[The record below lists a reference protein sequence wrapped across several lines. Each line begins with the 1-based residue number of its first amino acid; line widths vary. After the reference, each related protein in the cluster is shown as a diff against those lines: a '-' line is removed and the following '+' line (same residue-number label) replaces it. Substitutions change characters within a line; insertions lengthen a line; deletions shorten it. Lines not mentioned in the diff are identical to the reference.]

1 MDKAEYKIATEHI
14 KKLISQGEYAEA
26 SHIADT
32 IDWRRVKSVMMLCT
46 VSDLYKV
53 NRRYEDAKELLYMA
67 YERNPESRT
76 ILYSLCDLSIKLE
89 EFVAAIEYYKSFVEV
104 APRDTGRYVLQ
115 YRLYQAQ
122 DVSLE
127 ERIEVLE
134 QLKRE
139 EYIEKW
145 AYELA
150 YLYHRI
156 GFATKCVE
164 ECDELILWFGKGR
177 YVYKAMELKMLHEPL
192 TPSQQYIYDR
202 RFEHLE
208 QAKDM
213 TRVLP
218 RIDSGDSEMTD
229 EGMVDVTDAPTVEIP
244 QEYIEK
250 ELQEE
255 VEEIQVKTLDV
266 ANAYNTM
273 NLQKE
278 LADSLREILEVSHTE
293 SSVDNAMGDNGDSE
307 YADTAEMERD
317 LEEKAAA
324 MNAEKDAEEAAER
337 ATEQAEAAVEA
348 GRTDALDQENSLES
362 EKEDASHGEPV
373 IWAEPTDIT
382 LAAVK
387 AAVAAG
393 TIKVGSA
400 QQAGSAVQV
409 SAAEAEEVLIE
420 KQITGQLSIED
431 VLAEWDKHQEE
442 SLEAHQED
450 ISNRIKSQTQ
460 DIFAAIEAEMQRDL
474 YEDALAADKAE
485 QIFGEEVQL
494 AAEPEETMEEALE
507 EVTEPVEEVHE
518 EAVELNGEALKEAA
532 DLEEVLHEETADL
545 EEEGLKEA
553 EGSINESFVESFKP
567 IEEVF
572 RKKAGLSEAEVDE
585 QAQLSEETLEEAVE
599 QKDEA
604 ASESEETLQKEQDSN
619 AVKAA
624 AERDEKQ
631 EKSYIKESVQ
641 TEALDEDSQADSMN
655 FKKYGPFIRS
665 VDTEVQIMNVLDNVN
680 MDAKYGNIS
689 VTGHDL
695 GVCFDFIKLL
705 LSDLKK
711 QGLAIAGKTAKISAV
726 NLNKKEP
733 SEIISKVQG
742 GILIIERASRLRR
755 QTTEKLMQCLGSD
768 VSEVLIFLTDNKQG
782 MNRFFDK
789 NNAMYRFFN
798 LRVDIKDYTSEELI
812 EHAVKYALEQ
822 EYSID
827 EMGLLALRTRID
839 EMIANDEALTLE
851 DAEDI
856 INEAIDHVN
865 AKTFRHFL
873 DILLRKRYDEEDMI
887 ILREE
892 DFF

>member
-1 MDKAEYKIATEHI
+1 MDKAEYKIATEQI

-32 IDWRRVKSVMMLCT
+32 IDWTRVKSVMMLCT

-89 EFVAAIEYYKSFVEV
+89 EFVAAIEYYKAFVET

-134 QLKRE
+134 QLKHE

-218 RIDSGDSEMTD
+218 RIDSGEAQMTD

-244 QEYIEK
+244 QQYIEK

-266 ANAYNTM
+266 ANAYNTL

-278 LADSLREILEVSHTE
+278 LAASLREILEVSHVE
-293 SSVDNAMGDNGDSE
+293 SVAEAVKAETPELGDSTSD
-307 YADTAEMERD
+307 YIDTAEMSRE
-317 LEEKAAA
+317 LAGEVTEYTEGTEEIVPEPVEEYSED
-324 MNAEKDAEEAAER
+324 AEQEYAEESSEESAEAVLVENDAEEIVLDEI
-337 ATEQAEAAVEA
+337 TVEA
-348 GRTDALDQENSLES
+348 YENVE
-362 EKEDASHGEPV
+362 EQVVPA
-373 IWAEPTDIT
+373 IWAEP
-382 LAAVK
+382 AVDTGALDK
-387 AAVAAG
+387 D
-393 TIKVGSA
+393 
-400 QQAGSAVQV
+400 
-409 SAAEAEEVLIE
+409 LIE
-420 KQITGQLSIED
+420 NGIT
-431 VLAEWDKHQEE
+431 K
-442 SLEAHQED
+442 
-450 ISNRIKSQTQ
+450 RIKTQTQ
-460 DIFAAIEAEMQRDL
+460 DIFAAIEAEMKRDL
-474 YEDALAADKAE
+474 FEVAMETEAAADMAKVVAE
-485 QIFGEEVQL
+485 EL
-494 AAEPEETMEEALE
+494 AEET
-507 EVTEPVEEVHE
+507 VEEV
-518 EAVELNGEALKEAA
+518 
-532 DLEEVLHEETADL
+532 
-545 EEEGLKEA
+545 
-553 EGSINESFVESFKP
+553 
-567 IEEVF
+567 
-572 RKKAGLSEAEVDE
+572 
-585 QAQLSEETLEEAVE
+585 LEEAVE
-599 QKDEA
+599 EIVEETPEEEVEESTEKTPE
-604 ASESEETLQKEQDSN
+604 EEVEETTEEPSEEKKE
-619 AVKAA
+619 
-624 AERDEKQ
+624 
-631 EKSYIKESVQ
+631 IKEDPAKDSEKE
-641 TEALDEDSQADSMN
+641 TLDEGHGAAVDLKRYN
-655 FKKYGPFIRS
+655 KFIRA
-665 VDTEVQIMNVLDNVN
+665 VDTEVQIMNVLENADMQATV
-680 MDAKYGNIS
+680 GNIS

-695 GVCFDFIKLL
+695 GICFDFIRVLL
-705 LSDLKK
+705 ADLKK
-711 QGLAIAGKTAKISAV
+711 QGIVKSSKIAKISAV

-733 SEIISKVQG
+733 SEIIGKVEG
-742 GILIIERASRLRR
+742 GILIIERAGRMRKNIV
-755 QTTEKLMQCLGSD
+755 EKLLEGLVSD
-768 VSEVLIFLTDNKQG
+768 VSNLLVILTDTKQG
-782 MNRFFDK
+782 MNRLFDK
-789 NNAMYRFFN
+789 NELLYACFG
-798 LRVDIKDYTSEELI
+798 LRVDIKDYTSDELI
-812 EHAVKYALEQ
+812 DHAVKYAFEQ

-827 EMGLLALRTRID
+827 EMGLLALRTRI
-839 EMIANDEALTLE
+839 EELISNDEALTLE
-851 DAEDI
+851 DAEEIVD
-856 INEAIDHVN
+856 EAIDHVN
-865 AKTFRHFL
+865 RKNLKHFM
-873 DILLRKRYDEEDMI
+873 DILLHKRYDEEDMI

-892 DFF
+892 DFLE

>member
-218 RIDSGDSEMTD
+218 RIDSGESEMTD

-250 ELQEE
+250 ELHEE
-255 VEEIQVKTLDV
+255 VEDIQVKTLDV

-278 LADSLREILEVSHTE
+278 LAASLREILDVSHTE
-293 SSVDNAMGDNGDSE
+293 SSVDTTITEDVESE
-307 YADTAEMERD
+307 YADTAEMSREV
-317 LEEKAAA
+317 AADVTEGIYQA
-324 MNAEKDAEEAAER
+324 DIPEQQEMEAAE
-337 ATEQAEAAVEA
+337 AEMVQEETAMEAAEAEMADEDMLLTEPEAEIVPEVVPAASQAETEVVPVEDAVETVEDVSEVITEAAVHEV
-348 GRTDALDQENSLES
+348 
-362 EKEDASHGEPV
+362 KEPA
-373 IWAEPTDIT
+373 IWAEPNF
-382 LAAVK
+382 VE
-387 AAVAAG
+387 
-393 TIKVGSA
+393 
-400 QQAGSAVQV
+400 
-409 SAAEAEEVLIE
+409 SAAENVSQENMVE

-431 VLAEWDKHQEE
+431 VLAEWDKQEE
-442 SLEAHQED
+442 KAVEAHQD
-450 ISNRIKSQTQ
+450 GISQRIKSQTQ
-460 DIFAAIEAEMQRDL
+460 DIFAAIEAEMKKDL
-474 YEDALAADKAE
+474 FDMAAEEEAAFAEETAPMEGEPVVEESAAMEDEPVAEELVSAEDEPVAEEPIPTENEAIDEESTVTEPTEQAKAEAKEQEDALD
-485 QIFGEEVQL
+485 EEDF
-494 AAEPEETMEEALE
+494 
-507 EVTEPVEEVHE
+507 H
-518 EAVELNGEALKEAA
+518 
-532 DLEEVLHEETADL
+532 
-545 EEEGLKEA
+545 
-553 EGSINESFVESFKP
+553 
-567 IEEVF
+567 
-572 RKKAGLSEAEVDE
+572 
-585 QAQLSEETLEEAVE
+585 
-599 QKDEA
+599 
-604 ASESEETLQKEQDSN
+604 
-619 AVKAA
+619 AA
-624 AERDEKQ
+624 A
-631 EKSYIKESVQ
+631 
-641 TEALDEDSQADSMN
+641 MN
-655 FKKYGPFIRS
+655 LKRYEQFIRS
-665 VDTEVQIMNVLDNVN
+665 VDTEVQIMNVLDNAAMEATV
-680 MDAKYGNIS
+680 GNIS

-695 GVCFDFIKLL
+695 GICFDFIKVL

-711 QGLAIAGKTAKISAV
+711 QGITISGKTAKISAV

-733 SEIISKVQG
+733 SEIIGKVQG
-742 GILIIERASRLRR
+742 GILIIERAGRLRR
-755 QTTEKLMQCLGSD
+755 NIAEKLMECLQSD
-768 VSEVLIFLTDNKQG
+768 VSDVLIFLTDTKQG
-782 MNRFFDK
+782 MNRLFDK
-789 NNAMYRFFN
+789 NEAMHGFFN
-798 LRVDIKDYTSEELI
+798 LRVDIKDYTSDELI
-812 EHAVKYALEQ
+812 EHAVKYALEN
-822 EYSID
+822 EYSVD
-827 EMGLLALRTRID
+827 EMGLLALRTRIE

-851 DAEDI
+851 DAEEIVD
-856 INEAIDHVN
+856 EAIDHVN
-865 AKTFRHFL
+865 RKTFKHFM
-873 DILLRKRYDEEDMI
+873 DILLHKRYDEEDMI
-887 ILREE
+887 ILRED
-892 DFF
+892 DFL

>member
-104 APRDTGRYVLQ
+104 APKDTGRYVLQ

-122 DVSLE
+122 DVGLE

-192 TPSQQYIYDR
+192 TPSQQHAYDH

-229 EGMVDVTDAPTVEIP
+229 ESMVDVTDAPTVEIP
-244 QEYIEK
+244 QEYLEQ
-250 ELQEE
+250 ELQGE

-293 SSVDNAMGDNGDSE
+293 SSVDVTQAEDLTSSFE
-307 YADTAEMERD
+307 DTTEVAEKIS
-317 LEEKAAA
+317 LEESII
-324 MNAEKDAEEAAER
+324 EVIEEEVEPSAEE
-337 ATEQAEAAVEA
+337 
-348 GRTDALDQENSLES
+348 L
-362 EKEDASHGEPV
+362 P
-373 IWAEPTDIT
+373 
-382 LAAVK
+382 
-387 AAVAAG
+387 
-393 TIKVGSA
+393 
-400 QQAGSAVQV
+400 
-409 SAAEAEEVLIE
+409 EEEIVDE
-420 KQITGQLSIED
+420 QITGQLSIED
-431 VLAEWDKHQEE
+431 VLAEWDKQQEE
-442 SLEAHQED
+442 AAEAHKEE
-450 ISNRIKSQTQ
+450 ISNRIKNQTQ
-460 DIFAAIEAEMQRDL
+460 DIFAAIEAEMEKD
-474 YEDALAADKAE
+474 
-485 QIFGEEVQL
+485 IFSAIEE
-494 AAEPEETMEEALE
+494 AEETEPMEEATEAIEQETSEVVEVNESFDDVDTIEVAEAVIEPSEVYKE
-507 EVTEPVEEVHE
+507 EVVEASLKDISTEELVEDLPEDAYEE
-518 EAVELNGEALKEAA
+518 EAVQEEIAEDAKEPQ
-532 DLEEVLHEETADL
+532 EEVLPPDSVKDL
-545 EEEGLKEA
+545 SRYVA
-553 EGSINESFVESFKP
+553 
-567 IEEVF
+567 
-572 RKKAGLSEAEVDE
+572 
-585 QAQLSEETLEEAVE
+585 
-599 QKDEA
+599 
-604 ASESEETLQKEQDSN
+604 
-619 AVKAA
+619 
-624 AERDEKQ
+624 
-631 EKSYIKESVQ
+631 
-641 TEALDEDSQADSMN
+641 
-655 FKKYGPFIRS
+655 FIRS
-665 VDTEVQIMNVLDNVN
+665 KDTEAQILNALQQVSGETSHDNVC
-680 MDAKYGNIS
+680 

-695 GVCFDFIKLL
+695 AICFEFIKTMMA
-705 LSDLKK
+705 DLKN
-711 QGLAIAGKTAKISAV
+711 QGFSVKGKTAKISAV

-733 SEIISKVQG
+733 SEIISKVDG
-742 GILIIERASRLRR
+742 GILIIERAGRLRKD
-755 QTTEKLMQCLGSD
+755 TIEKMKACLQSD
-768 VSEVLIFLTDNKQG
+768 LSSILVFLTDTEQS
-782 MNRFFDK
+782 MNRFTERYPSLSE
-789 NNAMYRFFN
+789 MFN
-798 LRVDIKDYTSEELI
+798 LRVDIKDYSADELVEQAI
-812 EHAVKYALEQ
+812 KYAYEQ
-822 EYSID
+822 EYSI
-827 EMGLLALRTRID
+827 ETMGRLALRTRIE
-839 EMIANDEALTLE
+839 EMIAND
-851 DAEDI
+851 DAPDTDDVRDI
-856 INEAIDHVN
+856 IDEAIDHVN
-865 AKTFRHFL
+865 RKNFKHFM
-873 DILLRKRYDEEDMI
+873 DILTHKRYDEEDMI
-887 ILREE
+887 VLRED
-892 DFF
+892 DFLMS

>member
-104 APRDTGRYVLQ
+104 APKDTGRYVLQ

-122 DVSLE
+122 DVGLE

-192 TPSQQYIYDR
+192 TPSQQHAYDH

-229 EGMVDVTDAPTVEIP
+229 ESMVDVTDAPTVEIP
-244 QEYIEK
+244 QEYLEQ
-250 ELQEE
+250 ELQGE

-293 SSVDNAMGDNGDSE
+293 SSVDVTQAEDLTSSFE
-307 YADTAEMERD
+307 DTTEVAEKIS
-317 LEEKAAA
+317 LEESII
-324 MNAEKDAEEAAER
+324 EVIEEEVEPSAEE
-337 ATEQAEAAVEA
+337 
-348 GRTDALDQENSLES
+348 L
-362 EKEDASHGEPV
+362 P
-373 IWAEPTDIT
+373 
-382 LAAVK
+382 
-387 AAVAAG
+387 
-393 TIKVGSA
+393 
-400 QQAGSAVQV
+400 
-409 SAAEAEEVLIE
+409 EEEIVDE
-420 KQITGQLSIED
+420 QITGQLSIED
-431 VLAEWDKHQEE
+431 VLAEWDKQQEE
-442 SLEAHQED
+442 AAEAHKEE
-450 ISNRIKSQTQ
+450 ISNRIKNQTQ
-460 DIFAAIEAEMQRDL
+460 DIFAAIEAEMEKD
-474 YEDALAADKAE
+474 
-485 QIFGEEVQL
+485 IFSAIEE
-494 AAEPEETMEEALE
+494 AEETEPMEEATEAIEQETSEVVEVNESFDDVDTIEVAEAVIEPSEEYKE
-507 EVTEPVEEVHE
+507 EVFEEVVEEAIEQTE
-518 EAVELNGEALKEAA
+518 EAAQEEIAEDAKESQ
-532 DLEEVLHEETADL
+532 EEVLPSDSVRDL
-545 EEEGLKEA
+545 
-553 EGSINESFVESFKP
+553 S
-567 IEEVF
+567 
-572 RKKAGLSEAEVDE
+572 RY
-585 QAQLSEETLEEAVE
+585 
-599 QKDEA
+599 A
-604 ASESEETLQKEQDSN
+604 A
-619 AVKAA
+619 
-624 AERDEKQ
+624 
-631 EKSYIKESVQ
+631 
-641 TEALDEDSQADSMN
+641 
-655 FKKYGPFIRS
+655 FIRS
-665 VDTEVQIMNVLDNVN
+665 KDTETQILDALQQVSGDTSHDNVC
-680 MDAKYGNIS
+680 

-695 GVCFDFIKLL
+695 AICFEFIKTMMA
-705 LSDLKK
+705 DLKN
-711 QGLAIAGKTAKISAV
+711 QGFSVKGKTAKISAV

-733 SEIISKVQG
+733 SEIISKVDG
-742 GILIIERASRLRR
+742 GILIIERAGRLRKD
-755 QTTEKLMQCLGSD
+755 TIEKMKACLQSD
-768 VSEVLIFLTDNKQG
+768 LSSILVFLTDTEQS
-782 MNRFFDK
+782 MNRFTERYPSLSE
-789 NNAMYRFFN
+789 MFN
-798 LRVDIKDYTSEELI
+798 LRVDIKDYSADELVEQAI
-812 EHAVKYALEQ
+812 KYAYEQ
-822 EYSID
+822 EYSI
-827 EMGLLALRTRID
+827 ETMGRLALRTRIE
-839 EMIANDEALTLE
+839 EMIAND
-851 DAEDI
+851 DAPDTDDVRDI
-856 INEAIDHVN
+856 IDEAIDHVN
-865 AKTFRHFL
+865 RKNFKHFM
-873 DILLRKRYDEEDMI
+873 DILTHKRYDEEDMI
-887 ILREE
+887 VLRED
-892 DFF
+892 DFLMS